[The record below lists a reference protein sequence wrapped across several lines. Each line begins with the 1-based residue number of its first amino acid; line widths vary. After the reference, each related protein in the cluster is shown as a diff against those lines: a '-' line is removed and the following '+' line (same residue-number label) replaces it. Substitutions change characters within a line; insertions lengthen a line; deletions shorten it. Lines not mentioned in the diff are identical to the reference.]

1 MIAQARVMSAP
12 RITQSGRVEL
22 AVALT
27 ENRLV
32 LRQGNMNLLQLQSGD
47 IVTLDLPQFR
57 ISYNII
63 R

>member
-1 MIAQARVMSAP
+1 MSAP